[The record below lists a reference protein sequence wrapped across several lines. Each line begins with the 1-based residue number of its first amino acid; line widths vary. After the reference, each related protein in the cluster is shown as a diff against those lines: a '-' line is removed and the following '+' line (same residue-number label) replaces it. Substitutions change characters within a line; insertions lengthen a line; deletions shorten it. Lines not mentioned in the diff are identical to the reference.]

1 MPQPGWIPWAT
12 CAARPIMLQG
22 LEPGGYLFENKSIS
36 FQEAY
41 QHYSAMP
48 EFANVVFSQF
58 KARLTSYRK
67 LAPDRGSWIKWNVK
81 CGARQMILDDL
92 QPGGVLYEQPNVT
105 AEQAYTFYRTFQE
118 FEHVVLSQFKAR
130 LESHREQANEKS
142 RVSHEEM
149 QALIH
154 DRKLYPRQSHN
165 ARGEQVF
172 DMSPAKPLLRQDV
185 RDKKHTTMTP
195 RELQKTRTEY
205 MAFKPCIFKSRIYQA
220 VRLEKYFTWLEKKRQ
235 EKREKAGMT
244 SEEARSH
251 NFSEGNG

>member
-1 MPQPGWIPWAT
+1 MALTTLNFWENISPHFANTNIMPQPGWIPWAT

-92 QPGGVLYEQPNVT
+92 QPGG
-105 AEQAYTFYRTFQE
+105 
-118 FEHVVLSQFKAR
+118 
-130 LESHREQANEKS
+130 
-142 RVSHEEM
+142 
-149 QALIH
+149 
-154 DRKLYPRQSHN
+154 
-165 ARGEQVF
+165 G
-172 DMSPAKPLLRQDV
+172 PL
-185 RDKKHTTMTP
+185 
-195 RELQKTRTEY
+195 
-205 MAFKPCIFKSRIYQA
+205 
-220 VRLEKYFTWLEKKRQ
+220 
-235 EKREKAGMT
+235 
-244 SEEARSH
+244 
-251 NFSEGNG
+251 